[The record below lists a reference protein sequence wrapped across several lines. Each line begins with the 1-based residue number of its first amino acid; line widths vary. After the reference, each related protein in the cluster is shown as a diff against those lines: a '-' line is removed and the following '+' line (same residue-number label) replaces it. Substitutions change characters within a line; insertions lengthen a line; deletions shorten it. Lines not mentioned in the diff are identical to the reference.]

1 MSDNAHTTSFREEVE
16 DRGADFVEQWAL
28 LDGAT
33 DEDIGSGAAVKT
45 MIDERES
52 A

>member
-1 MSDNAHTTSFREEVE
+1 MSDNAHTTSFREEAE
-16 DRGADFVEQWAL
+16 DRVAEFVERWAK
-28 LDGAT
+28 LDGSP